1 MKQTLNLNVG
11 AKIGWMSLITPF
23 ARLIVS
29 QDSLELNAS
38 LFGCVVFSP
47 SDVSSIEP
55 ADAPVFW
62 GNAFRIN
69 HQVPGYPRDIR
80 FFSHKKPKEVMK
92 KLEASGFL
100 EKSKH
105 NEKIT
110 SNKIKAK
117 QESGRYPLKKNVA
130 ITTILILVMLL
141 GYDIFM
147 FATTT
152 EILSPFGLG
161 FFIAL
166 SFLLLT
172 SVLSI
177 FIGHFRKMILKKNR
191 GFKDIDRAMYI
202 LIIMIFVIFSTNLYL
217 GNFHF

>member
-1 MKQTLNLNVG
+1 MKQTLNLNAG

-23 ARLIVS
+23 ARLVVS

-38 LFGCVVFSP
+38 LFGCVAFSP

-80 FFSHKKPKEVMK
+80 FFSHKKPKEIMK
-92 KLEASGFL
+92 KLEESGFL
-100 EKSKH
+100 EKVKH
-105 NEKIT
+105 NAKT
-110 SNKIKAK
+110 TNSKIKVK
-117 QESGRYPLKKNVA
+117 QESGKYPLKRNVA
-130 ITTILILVMLL
+130 IATILLIVILL
-141 GYDIFM
+141 GYDISM
-147 FATTT
+147 FATKT
-152 EILSPFGLG
+152 EILSPLGLG

-166 SFLLLT
+166 WFLLLT

-177 FIGHFRKMILKKNR
+177 FSGHFRKMILKKHR
-191 GFKDIDRAMYI
+191 GFKDIDRAIYI
-202 LIIMIFVIFSTNLYL
+202 LIITISVIISTNMYL